1 MTLPIITLGGARGE
15 RRRPR
20 SYIASEARST
30 VRGPVLAR
38 HFTHETGGRLGLP
51 KAWAGFR
58 GLDDGYDPAPSV
70 ERSVRP
76 HGEPSEIHR
85 LRQSRANSSSATRN
99 AAPNSPALSPS
110 GEVLMRRS
118 RVAKAIERPYTVRRS
133 SPRKASSA
141 ALICPP
147 MTMSEGL

>member
-1 MTLPIITLGGARGE
+1 MRRRGRRRNE
-15 RRRPR
+15 VHRRPR
-20 SYIASEARST
+20 PVDRPVHPVQRPGLFTYIAAYLVSDDERI
-30 VRGPVLAR
+30 
-38 HFTHETGGRLGLP
+38 
-51 KAWAGFR
+51 
-58 GLDDGYDPAPSV
+58 DDGYDPAPSV
-70 ERSVRP
+70 ERFGRP

-85 LRQSRANSSSATRN
+85 PRQSRANSSSATRN